1 MIRFTSAEVQSLLK
15 LKDNLDAALN
25 KFGDNHEQN
34 KISSFLLDV
43 LFLVFSKF
51 KLYSPFI
58 SSFSTLKLMM
68 KTEEFQML
76 FDLIKLLLD
85 DESVATL
92 VQDCPS
98 QPLNIS
104 CSDNQGGIKYFTSWE
119 PILSAKNFA
128 RNSGSQTRQKI
139 PKQR

>member
-1 MIRFTSAEVQSLLK
+1 MIRFNSGEVQSLLK

-85 DESVATL
+85 DESVARL
-92 VQDCPS
+92 VQDCLS

-104 CSDNQGGIKYFTSWE
+104 CSDNTTVSRAT
-119 PILSAKNFA
+119 L
-128 RNSGSQTRQKI
+128 
-139 PKQR
+139 